1 MDNLTIPSLL
11 GPTDLG
17 KILGLTRRAIYQRS
31 SMHPEALPPRF
42 HLPHSKL
49 LRWHP
54 RVVQEWLDSQ
64 AGFSGPAFSS
74 PSIQAPPPPQ
84 QAPEIKRRRGRP
96 TKAEQ
101 IANARRGGTR

>member
-1 MDNLTIPSLL
+1 MSNLTIPSLL
-11 GPTDLG
+11 GPSDLG

-42 HLPHSKL
+42 HLPQSKL

-64 AGFSGPAFSS
+64 AGFSGTSFSS
-74 PSIQAPPPPQ
+74 PSIQPPT
-84 QAPEIKRRRGRP
+84 PEQDPETKRRRGRP

-101 IANARRGGTR
+101 IANARRGGIR